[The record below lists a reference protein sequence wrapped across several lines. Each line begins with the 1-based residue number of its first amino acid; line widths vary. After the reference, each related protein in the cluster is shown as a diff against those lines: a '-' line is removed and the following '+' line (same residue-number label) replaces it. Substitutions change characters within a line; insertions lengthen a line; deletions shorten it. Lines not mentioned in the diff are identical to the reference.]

1 MWVVEALGEVLR
13 SRREQLGMSQAGLA
27 AAAGV
32 SLRQVGRYESGEQQ
46 PVLGVALSLAE
57 ALGMTLNE
65 MVGHPAAPHN
75 LLQRVDELQG
85 QIASLAE
92 TVRSLQEAVEVLQ
105 DRALGA
111 GDQQPSRTSASEVT
125 RAPS

>member
-65 MVGHPAAPHN
+65 MG
-75 LLQRVDELQG
+75 D
-85 QIASLAE
+85 
-92 TVRSLQEAVEVLQ
+92 RSE
-105 DRALGA
+105 
-111 GDQQPSRTSASEVT
+111 PSRSSGSPPGPCFGRRRSTTEPDVSQ
-125 RAPS
+125 

>member
-1 MWVVEALGEVLR
+1 
-13 SRREQLGMSQAGLA
+13 MSQAGLA

-65 MVGHPAAPHN
+65 M
-75 LLQRVDELQG
+75 VDELQG